1 MEDSPTET
9 EPSIVLT
16 PDANDA
22 THFDLDDVHR
32 SSPIN
37 YRRLLLL
44 NRGTWKNRWEEN
56 KHVTHRRDN
65 MRILDAIS
73 GQLELTDYQ
82 KKKARNL
89 FDEIELGEIGKPVR
103 LIAFGVCAIVANED
117 VPDGCRYH
125 PQMNDPCELFV
136 HIADRLDFT
145 EAQLHSIIGKV
156 SHLR

>member
-22 THFDLDDVHR
+22 THFDPDDVYG
-32 SSPIN
+32 STPIN
-37 YRRLLLL
+37 YSRLLLL
-44 NRGTWKNRWEEN
+44 NRGTWKSRWEEN
-56 KHVTHRRDN
+56 KEVTHRRDN
-65 MRILDAIS
+65 MYILSAIAS
-73 GQLELTDYQ
+73 QLELTDYQ
-82 KKKARNL
+82 KEEARNV

-103 LIAFGVCAIVANED
+103 LVAFGVCAVVANED
-117 VPDGCRYH
+117 VHDGCRYH

-145 EAQLHSIIGKV
+145 TSQLHSIIGTV
-156 SHLR
+156 NHLR